1 MYTTN
6 IQKTL
11 QPANTGV
18 EYTYIIVQILDD
30 SQLYFLKYIQGWN
43 WPGAVRSCDPKFFTK
58 AELEL
63 RQLFEPAKA
72 KVVETT

>member
-30 SQLYFLKYIQGWN
+30 SQLYFLKYIQG
-43 WPGAVRSCDPKFFTK
+43 
-58 AELEL
+58 
-63 RQLFEPAKA
+63 
-72 KVVETT
+72 

>member
-1 MYTTN
+1 M
-6 IQKTL
+6 KTEF
-11 QPANTGV
+11 A
-18 EYTYIIVQILDD
+18 
-30 SQLYFLKYIQGWN
+30 LKFFKPGGAAAL
-43 WPGAVRSCDPKFFTK
+43 PDPPPRTPMAGAVQSCDPKFFTK